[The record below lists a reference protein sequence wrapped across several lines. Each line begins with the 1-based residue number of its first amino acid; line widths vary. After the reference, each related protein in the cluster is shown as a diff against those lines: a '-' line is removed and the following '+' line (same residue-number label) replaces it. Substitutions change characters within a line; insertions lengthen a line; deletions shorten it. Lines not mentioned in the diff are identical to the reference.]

1 MSKKKVGPSLRR
13 GASRVIS
20 GGIMAAVSVAIFG
33 VPPLPQA
40 QAQSPNVYASDLPD
54 YHVIREGDTIWD
66 LSGSYYGDPY
76 QWPRMWS
83 YNAHITNPHWVY
95 PGDIVYLQEAPE
107 PQAATEGSSPAA
119 AAQSSSQPPPSGM
132 YLPTGGMITAEEL
145 AYTGRIIGS
154 PKEAAMLGEHD
165 AVWVG
170 FGEDAYTERER
181 EEMKEEDRTVMEEQE
196 VAVGD
201 RFAVVR
207 LQDEITDEEGNALGQ
222 KYVVLG
228 SVVITEVSENH
239 AETAMIDQ
247 SWREM
252 ERGDVLVP
260 YERQLK
266 AVQPRQAEDDL
277 IAHIVDTLQ
286 PGFAFGTD
294 QYVFV
299 DRGAEDN
306 VRVGNRFFIYQRFE
320 GLGRPGTAPD
330 DEIPWQRV
338 GQVLVVDV
346 RENYSTAII
355 TKASREIVVGDR
367 LEMYAGY

>member
-1 MSKKKVGPSLRR
+1 MSKNKVGSNLRR
-13 GASRVIS
+13 GASRVVT
-20 GGIMAAVSVAIFG
+20 GGLVAAATAAIFG
-33 VPPLPQA
+33 VQALPQA
-40 QAQSPNVYASDLPD
+40 QAQSPNVYSADLPD
-54 YHVIREGDTIWD
+54 YHVISEGDTIWD
-66 LSGSYYGDPY
+66 LSGSYYGDSY

-107 PQAATEGSSPAA
+107 ASGQAQQGASPAA
-119 AAQSSSQPPPSGM
+119 ASSAQAPPSGM
-132 YLPTGGMITAEEL
+132 FLPTGGMITAEEL

-154 PKEAAMLGEHD
+154 PKEATMLGEQD
-165 AVWVG
+165 SVWVG
-170 FGEDAYTERER
+170 FGEEAYTARER
-181 EEMKEEDRTVMEEQE
+181 DETKEKDRTAMQEQE

-207 LQDEITDEEGNALGQ
+207 LEGQISDDDGNTLGQ
-222 KYVVLG
+222 KYIVLG
-228 SVVITEVSENH
+228 SLVITEVSENH

-266 AVQPRQAEDDL
+266 AVQPRKAESDL

-355 TKASREIVVGDR
+355 TRASREIVVGDR
-367 LEMYAGY
+367 LEMYADY